1 MVPHADRA
9 RRENRHVGAALL
21 LELDLGRFDPLAD
34 FIIRDIE
41 VRARRQKRRIGI
53 QPGKLR
59 LSVISQ
65 LLRFGR
71 VVAVAIDNHEVF
83 LSVRSCSR
91 GRASLVRVF

>member
-1 MVPHADRA
+1 MPTARGEKIVMSVPRSCWSLIWAGSIRSRISSSVILRSA
-9 RRENRHVGAALL
+9 RVGKNDGSASAN
-21 LELDLGRFDPLAD
+21 
-34 FIIRDIE
+34 
-41 VRARRQKRRIGI
+41 
-53 QPGKLR
+53 KLR

-91 GRASLVRVF
+91 GRASLLRVF